1 MQPLQ
6 QVAHVV
12 EFLGH
17 VAVGAVDVVGAVD
30 RVLDNG
36 ADTGLDV
43 VGEPEGLED
52 GEDIREHHQPVGAV
66 VVPGEHG
73 DLGGN
78 LRVLDRLE
86 KGVLLAQL
94 AVLGDVAAGLAH
106 QPDRWPLR
114 ALPTGRA
121 DEQVVGSHFP
131 TLGGSPAKGFSS
143 AWRPH
148 PTRPP
153 DSSHRRRLDS
163 HLSPRTEAVAM
174 GQPHILILGPPGAG
188 KGTQSG
194 NIAEEYGIEHVTTGD
209 GFVLDGY
216 PRNLEQAEELSGM
229 TDIDVVLSLE
239 VSREELVDR
248 LSGRRVCDGCGANF
262 HVEFDQPAEEGIC
275 DGCGGEL
282 EQREDDRPEAVEN
295 RLDVFDENTTPVIE
309 QYQDHEGFVAIDG
322 EQPPAEVWGA
332 IDSAVRGRADVSE

>member
-1 MQPLQ
+1 
-6 QVAHVV
+6 
-12 EFLGH
+12 
-17 VAVGAVDVVGAVD
+17 
-30 RVLDNG
+30 
-36 ADTGLDV
+36 
-43 VGEPEGLED
+43 
-52 GEDIREHHQPVGAV
+52 
-66 VVPGEHG
+66 
-73 DLGGN
+73 
-78 LRVLDRLE
+78 
-86 KGVLLAQL
+86 
-94 AVLGDVAAGLAH
+94 
-106 QPDRWPLR
+106 
-114 ALPTGRA
+114 
-121 DEQVVGSHFP
+121 
-131 TLGGSPAKGFSS
+131 
-143 AWRPH
+143 
-148 PTRPP
+148 
-153 DSSHRRRLDS
+153 
-163 HLSPRTEAVAM
+163 M

-194 NIAEEYGIEHVTTGD
+194 NIAEEYGIEHVTTGDALRGNKDMDISDMDTEYDTPRAYMEAGDLVPDAVVNAIVEEALSAAD